1 MKSVKDTA
9 ALNALALKT
18 GAKVTSDS
26 GQTFNTEKKKAVPQ
40 KKLEPMVPMAPM
52 PKPTVAPKPEKPD
65 LGSVKVAETIVEVG
79 RTNATMLEQIRDQIS
94 NIQMTSA
101 DPITRWE
108 FEFIRD
114 DKGYLT
120 KLIADGAPEVKRL
133 N

>member
-1 MKSVKDTA
+1 MKTVKDPA

-18 GAKVTSDS
+18 GAKVTDGS
-26 GQTFNTEKKKAVPQ
+26 GTQFNTSQVKAEPQ
-40 KKLEPMVPMAPM
+40 RRLEPEVPLPA
-52 PKPTVAPKPEKPD
+52 PTVAPKPEKPD
-65 LGSVKVAETIVEVG
+65 LGSVKVAETIVEVS

-94 NIQMTSA
+94 KIQMTSA

-120 KLIADGAPEVKRL
+120 KLIADGVTPMKVL